1 MSKSLKSENGERLK
15 ENLAK
20 AFLSLEN
27 INECYALFDD
37 LLTVKEIEDLSS
49 RLEVAKLLKSGENY
63 IDIAA
68 ATGASTATISRVS
81 KCLTGSRGGYR
92 MVLSRENETPDEKD
106 QGSIRVDSLTSE
118 EAEAVRAIVTCF
130 RAKKQ

>member
-81 KCLTGSRGGYR
+81 KCLTGHRGGYR

>member
-68 ATGASTATISRVS
+68 VTGASTATISRVS

-92 MVLSRENETPDEKD
+92 MVLSRENETPEEKD
-106 QGSIRVDSLTSE
+106 QGSIRVDSLTVE

>member
-20 AFLSLEN
+20 AFLSLVN
-27 INECYALFDD
+27 IKECYALFDD

-81 KCLTGSRGGYR
+81 TCLTGSRGGY
-92 MVLSRENETPDEKD
+92 
-106 QGSIRVDSLTSE
+106 
-118 EAEAVRAIVTCF
+118 
-130 RAKKQ
+130 

>member
-92 MVLSRENETPDEKD
+92 MVLSRENETPEEKD
-106 QGSIRVDSLTSE
+106 QGSIRVDSLTVE

-130 RAKKQ
+130 RAQKQ

>member
-92 MVLSRENETPDEKD
+92 MVLSRENETPEEKD
-106 QGSIRVDSLTSE
+106 QGSIRVDSLTVE

>member
-1 MSKSLKSENGERLK
+1 MEKKEKTNGMSEENER
-15 ENLAK
+15 LAK
-20 AFLSLEN
+20 AFLALSDVE
-27 INECYALFDD
+27 ECMAFFGDLF
-37 LLTVKEIEDLSS
+37 TVKEIEDLSS

-106 QGSIRVDSLTSE
+106 LGSVRVDSLTRE
-118 EAEAVRAIVTCF
+118 EAEAVRAIITCF

>member
-1 MSKSLKSENGERLK
+1 MGKSMKIENSERLK

-106 QGSIRVDSLTSE
+106 LGSVRVDSLTRE
-118 EAEAVRAIVTCF
+118 EAEAVRAIITCF

>member
-81 KCLTGSRGGYR
+81 KCLTGPRGGYR

-130 RAKKQ
+130 RTKKQ

>member
-1 MSKSLKSENGERLK
+1 MSKSLKSENSERLK

-81 KCLTGSRGGYR
+81 KCLTGPRGGYR

-118 EAEAVRAIVTCF
+118 EAEALRAIVTCF

>member
-81 KCLTGSRGGYR
+81 KCLTGPRGGYR

>member
-1 MSKSLKSENGERLK
+1 MSKSLKSENSERLK

-81 KCLTGSRGGYR
+81 KCLTGPRGGYR